1 MNHFQQDTLV
11 GYIGWDEILPNY
23 VGIISPT
30 NYKDPY

>member
-11 GYIGWDEILPNY
+11 GYIGDEILPNY